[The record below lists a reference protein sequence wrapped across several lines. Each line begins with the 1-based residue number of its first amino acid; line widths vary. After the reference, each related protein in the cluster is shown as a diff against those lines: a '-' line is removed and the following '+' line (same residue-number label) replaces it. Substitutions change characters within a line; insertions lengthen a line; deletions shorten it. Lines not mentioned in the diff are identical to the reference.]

1 MIKMTRIDYRL
12 LHGQVAFAWTK
23 NLSANAILIANDD
36 VVNDSFRKQTLNLA
50 KPNDT
55 KLIFKSIEDSTIYL
69 NTDFFRVCRVEVVD
83 GYAHLEIINRNGEEE
98 IFDDIE
104 YSGDFKNYVEGL

>member
-1 MIKMTRIDYRL
+1 MFLKIKVSD
-12 LHGQVAFAWTK
+12 K
-23 NLSANAILIANDD
+23 SA
-36 VVNDSFRKQTLNLA
+36 
-50 KPNDT
+50 
-55 KLIFKSIEDSTIYL
+55 IFL
-69 NTDFFRVCRVEVVD
+69 NTDFFRICRVEVVE